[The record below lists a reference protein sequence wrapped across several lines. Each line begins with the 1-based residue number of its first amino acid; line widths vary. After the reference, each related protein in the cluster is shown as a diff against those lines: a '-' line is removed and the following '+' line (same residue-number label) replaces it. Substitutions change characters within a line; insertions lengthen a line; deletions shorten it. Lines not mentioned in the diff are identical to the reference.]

1 MNKKLS
7 PAGFDEDKNPS
18 KGGGEE
24 IMDYKALS
32 QEVGKSVSTLKR
44 WKRKI
49 EELSDY
55 DFEESTVR
63 IGRGRNYQKIPVF
76 TSHEIEKFKE
86 LGLAIE
92 DLGQDEAIRKVWG
105 DKIPSQKAL
114 YLQVKNIARALTK
127 HREDVKEQLSSL
139 ESENNF
145 LRREIRNLKQEMD
158 SLKESQYKKRR
169 LFK

>member
-1 MNKKLS
+1 
-7 PAGFDEDKNPS
+7 
-18 KGGGEE
+18 
-24 IMDYKALS
+24 MDYKALS

-55 DFEESTVR
+55 NFEESTIR
-63 IGRGRNYQKIPVF
+63 IGRGKNYQKIPVF
-76 TSHEIEKFKE
+76 TSHEVEKFKE
-86 LGLAIE
+86 VGLAIE
-92 DLGQDEAIRKVWG
+92 DLGQEEAIRKIWG

-127 HREDVKEQLSSL
+127 HREDVKEQLSIL
-139 ESENNF
+139 ESENSF
-145 LRREIRNLKQEMD
+145 LRREIRNLEKEMD
-158 SLKESQYKKRR
+158 SLKESQHKKRR

>member
-1 MNKKLS
+1 MNKRLS
-7 PAGFDEDKNPS
+7 PAGFGEDKNPS
-18 KGGGEE
+18 KGEME
-24 IMDYKALS
+24 KTMDYKALS

-49 EELSDY
+49 EEISDY
-55 DFEESTVR
+55 DFEESTIR

-76 TSHEIEKFKE
+76 TSHEVEKFKE

-114 YLQVKNIARALTK
+114 YLQVKNIACALTK

-139 ESENNF
+139 KSENNF
-145 LRREIRNLKQEMD
+145 LRREIRNLEQEMD
-158 SLKESQYKKRR
+158 SLKEPQNKKRR

>member
-1 MNKKLS
+1 MNIKLS
-7 PAGFDEDKNPS
+7 PDGFDENKNPS
-18 KGGGEE
+18 KGGVEE

-55 DFEESTVR
+55 DFEESTIR

-76 TSHEIEKFKE
+76 TSHEVEKFKE
-86 LGLAIE
+86 LSLAIE

-114 YLQVKNIARALTK
+114 YLQMKNIARALTK
-127 HREDVKEQLSSL
+127 HRKDVKEQLSSL

>member
-1 MNKKLS
+1 M
-7 PAGFDEDKNPS
+7 
-18 KGGGEE
+18 EE
-24 IMDYKALS
+24 TMDYKALS

-55 DFEESTVR
+55 DFEESTIR

-127 HREDVKEQLSSL
+127 HREDVKKQLSIL
-139 ESENNF
+139 DSENSF